1 MGTGQYYGISDSAER
16 GSLEISGKAE
26 TPNAKVSIHSSSAEN
41 KLEDEHPTLSD
52 GLMRADNDEKGATI
66 Q

>member
-16 GSLEISGKAE
+16 GSLEISRKAE
-26 TPNAKVSIHSSSAEN
+26 TLNAKASIHSSSAEN

-52 GLMRADNDEKGATI
+52 GLMRADNDDKGAKI